1 MIRNDTLTPA
11 QPLPFT
17 SQKGGQLSVLQAWRI
32 VNALADEANV
42 TKKVS
47 PHTWR
52 HSIATQLL
60 DAGAPLHKVSSF
72 LGHSDPKITVK
83 ADYSE
88 SEGLKI
94 EDFIDVE

>member
-1 MIRNDTLTPA
+1 MRADRHGIDEDFVFTP
-11 QPLPFT
+11 
-17 SQKGGQLSVLQAWRI
+17 QKGGRLSVSQAWRI

-42 TKKVS
+42 SKRVS

-52 HSIATQLL
+52 HSIAKQLL

-72 LGHSDPKITVK
+72 LGYSDPKITVK
-83 ADYSE
+83 AYYSE
-88 SEGLKI
+88 SEGLKV

>member
-1 MIRNDTLTPA
+1 MQIIGVTYPPVNRSRVRRLA
-11 QPLPFT
+11 AKFR
-17 SQKGGQLSVLQAWRI
+17 A
-32 VNALADEANV
+32 NALADEANV
-42 TKKVS
+42 SKRAP

-83 ADYSE
+83 AYCSE
-88 SEGLKI
+88 SEGLKV

>member
-1 MIRNDTLTPA
+1 
-11 QPLPFT
+11 
-17 SQKGGQLSVLQAWRI
+17 
-32 VNALADEANV
+32 LAGEANV

-60 DAGAPLHKVSSF
+60 DTSAPLHKVSSF

-83 ADYSE
+83 AYYLSPK
-88 SEGLKI
+88 G
-94 EDFIDVE
+94 

>member
-1 MIRNDTLTPA
+1 
-11 QPLPFT
+11 
-17 SQKGGQLSVLQAWRI
+17 
-32 VNALADEANV
+32 VNALANEANV

-83 ADYSE
+83 AYYSE
-88 SEGLKI
+88 SEGLNV
-94 EDFIDVE
+94 EDFIDIE